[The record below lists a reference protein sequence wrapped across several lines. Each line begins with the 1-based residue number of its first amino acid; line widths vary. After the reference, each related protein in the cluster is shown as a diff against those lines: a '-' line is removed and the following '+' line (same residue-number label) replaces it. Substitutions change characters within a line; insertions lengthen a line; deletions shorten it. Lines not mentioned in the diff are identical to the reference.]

1 LTEVYTS
8 GGVCGLIRQ
17 YAKILPSLKRCMA
30 VISSW
35 CKSFG
40 LVQKRTKPFL
50 NIWSLKKYII
60 RMMSSRHGLYS

>member
-1 LTEVYTS
+1 LTGVYTS

-17 YAKILPSLKRCMA
+17 YAKILPNLKRCMA

-35 CKSFG
+35 CKLFG

-50 NIWSLKKYII
+50 DV
-60 RMMSSRHGLYS
+60 

>member
-35 CKSFG
+35 CKLFG

-50 NIWSLKKYII
+50 NI
-60 RMMSSRHGLYS
+60 